1 MTSKIVVDFYF
12 FAKPIT
18 RARLQQA
25 KVLAALKNLIFI
37 LIFLSGDILQFGVDV
52 MENSR
57 KVTHG
62 CIIATLKLYLPDGKE
77 AKASPTIVNSTSN
90 PALLSLSLPTQDLYQ
105 LNQYIQEALAR
116 EQVCFIRKKISNRR
130 VTVKM
135 YNCSDFR
142 VAPKKPTTYIYQK
155 FSSHNY
161 NVS

>member
-1 MTSKIVVDFYF
+1 MVSPEYF
-12 FAKPIT
+12 LAIKAIHEIFS
-18 RARLQQA
+18 
-25 KVLAALKNLIFI
+25 VLIECNLTLFDD
-37 LIFLSGDILQFGVDV
+37 LTGDILQFGVDV

-116 EQVCFIRKKISNRR
+116 EQVNG
-130 VTVKM
+130 
-135 YNCSDFR
+135 DFFL
-142 VAPKKPTTYIYQK
+142 QK
-155 FSSHNY
+155 QQKNALAFRTI
-161 NVS
+161 

>member
-1 MTSKIVVDFYF
+1 MKE
-12 FAKPIT
+12 
-18 RARLQQA
+18 
-25 KVLAALKNLIFI
+25 
-37 LIFLSGDILQFGVDV
+37 IFLFVEACLSGQFFSSSSPKYDFTRVLFSNSLAIHKHFFCTISNVISDDLTGDILQFGVDV

-116 EQVCFIRKKISNRR
+116 EQV
-130 VTVKM
+130 
-135 YNCSDFR
+135 NCDYYFL
-142 VAPKKPTTYIYQK
+142 
-155 FSSHNY
+155 H
-161 NVS
+161 

>member
-1 MTSKIVVDFYF
+1 
-12 FAKPIT
+12 
-18 RARLQQA
+18 
-25 KVLAALKNLIFI
+25 
-37 LIFLSGDILQFGVDV
+37 

-116 EQVCFIRKKISNRR
+116 EQVNG
-130 VTVKM
+130 
-135 YNCSDFR
+135 DFFFTE
-142 VAPKKPTTYIYQK
+142 KTHWYFEQFNLK
-155 FSSHNY
+155 S
-161 NVS
+161 

>member
-1 MTSKIVVDFYF
+1 
-12 FAKPIT
+12 
-18 RARLQQA
+18 
-25 KVLAALKNLIFI
+25 
-37 LIFLSGDILQFGVDV
+37 

-116 EQVCFIRKKISNRR
+116 EQVN
-130 VTVKM
+130 
-135 YNCSDFR
+135 SDFIFFLH
-142 VAPKKPTTYIYQK
+142 KK
-155 FSSHNY
+155 
-161 NVS
+161 

>member
-1 MTSKIVVDFYF
+1 MEVPLIEC
-12 FAKPIT
+12 
-18 RARLQQA
+18 
-25 KVLAALKNLIFI
+25 NLT
-37 LIFLSGDILQFGVDV
+37 LSDDLTGDILQFGVDV

-116 EQVCFIRKKISNRR
+116 EQVNCGFFLHKQQKSICKCSQMVKASIFKKI
-130 VTVKM
+130 KM
-135 YNCSDFR
+135 KD
-142 VAPKKPTTYIYQK
+142 
-155 FSSHNY
+155 
-161 NVS
+161 

>member
-1 MTSKIVVDFYF
+1 
-12 FAKPIT
+12 
-18 RARLQQA
+18 
-25 KVLAALKNLIFI
+25 
-37 LIFLSGDILQFGVDV
+37 

-116 EQVCFIRKKISNRR
+116 EQVNG
-130 VTVKM
+130 
-135 YNCSDFR
+135 DFFL
-142 VAPKKPTTYIYQK
+142 QK
-155 FSSHNY
+155 QQKNTLVFRTI
-161 NVS
+161 